1 MARETAYIVQA
12 FDAGKGGRLK
22 PDSPIACKSATVALR
37 LGSQAEVICSA
48 GHVRSTPGSGRC
60 DDHRSSQLRANS
72 RRRMPRA
79 PDRGDALA
87 VAHHDRGKPAAMAM
101 VRRAFGAVSRNSRAL
116 ISRNDTRRRCASSH
130 STSRTQRRLCRSV
143 I

>member
-48 GHVRSTPGSGRC
+48 GQVQSTLESGHR
-60 DDHRSSQLRANS
+60 DDHNSGQLWADCVEEVREVAIQ
-72 RRRMPRA
+72 
-79 PDRGDALA
+79 DRYRHTG
-87 VAHHDRGKPAAMAM
+87 G
-101 VRRAFGAVSRNSRAL
+101 
-116 ISRNDTRRRCASSH
+116 
-130 STSRTQRRLCRSV
+130 
-143 I
+143 